1 MGRKRQKAKKLFFA
15 TKNKKIKN
23 MTGTQKTGISFGVL
37 AVLFFAFTFLVFL
50 AGSLYI
56 VSLAAELP
64 RLEKEA
70 LKPPAQTTRVYAAD
84 GTLLAELHA
93 SENRVI
99 VKLKDISPMMQKAI
113 VAIEDERF
121 FQHKGI
127 DPIGILRS
135 LYVDLKTGKP
145 AQGASTITQQY
156 VRNIY
161 LSSEKTIERKLK
173 EAILA
178 YRIEQIYSKETILE
192 KYLNTVYFGNGCY
205 GVEAASLTYFGKH
218 AKDLTAAEAA
228 LLAGVVQRPSEY
240 NPYASPDKAL
250 KRRNIVLKKMFELGF
265 LSKEEYE
272 KALKEKLNLKPI
284 RQKGYYFAPYFVEY
298 VKELLIARYGV
309 DRVFKGGLRVYTTL
323 QPKAQIAAEKAVAS
337 VLDRPKDPDAAL
349 VSIDV
354 ATGEIIAMYG
364 GKDFE
369 KQKFNLA
376 VQGKRQPGSSFKT
389 FVLVAALENGI
400 SPYATY
406 DSSPINIKLPV
417 GTWKVRNAEGGG
429 MGKISLRTATVHSVN
444 AVFAR
449 LIMDVGPENVVSVA
463 KRMGIVSKIKPFPS
477 IALGS
482 EPVSVLEM
490 ASAYS
495 TLARGGQRIDPI
507 AILRVTDANGNI
519 IEEFRP
525 KATKAIDPWVAYTVV
540 DILKDVIR
548 YGTGTRA
555 RIPWPCAGK
564 TGTAQEYR
572 DAWFVGFTPQIST
585 AVWVGYKEAQIPMK
599 NIHGFARVYGGTL
612 PAMIWREYM
621 KVAMKGKEKIDFE
634 KPKLEKDVIQV
645 KICPDSGL
653 LATPFCPNP
662 RLQFF
667 KKGQAPKDYCNIHKG
682 IELPDLTNT
691 DINEAISYLESRNL
705 TVSVVNVYSDTVSKN
720 RVVRQ
725 SPAPKTPVKE
735 GDRVILYVSIGPE
748 PKTEQNP
755 QPEPTQT
762 GSNP

>member
-1 MGRKRQKAKKLFFA
+1 MNRKKFKAKKLSLA
-15 TKNKKIKN
+15 SRKLKKSTN
-23 MTGTQKTGISFGVL
+23 APRNTGISIGLIVGFFITIVVL
-37 AVLFFAFTFLVFL
+37 LFFA
-50 AGSLYI
+50 GSFYLI
-56 VSLAAELP
+56 SLAADLP

-70 LKPPAQTTRVYAAD
+70 MKAPAQTTRVYAAD
-84 GTLLAELHA
+84 GSLLAELHA

-99 VKLKDISPMMQKAI
+99 VKLKDISKNMQNAI

-121 FQHKGI
+121 YEHKGV

-135 LYVDLKTGKP
+135 LYVDIKTGKP

-161 LSSEKTIERKLK
+161 LSSEKTLERKVK

-205 GVEAASLTYFGKH
+205 GVETAALTYFGKH
-218 AKDLTAAEAA
+218 AKDLTVAEAA
-228 LLAGVVQRPSEY
+228 LLAGLVQRPSYY
-240 NPYASPDKAL
+240 NPYTNL
-250 KRRNIVLKKMFELGF
+250 NEVINRRNLVLKKMFELGY
-265 LSKEEYE
+265 LSKDEYE
-272 KALKEKLNLKPI
+272 RALKEKVNLKPL
-284 RQKGYYFAPYFVEY
+284 RQRGYYFAPYFVEY
-298 VKELLIARYGV
+298 VKELLISRYGV
-309 DRVFKGGLRVYTTL
+309 DKVFKGGLRVYTTL
-323 QPKAQIAAEKAVAS
+323 QPKAQIAAEKAVS
-337 VLDRPKDPDAAL
+337 EILDRPRDPDAAL

-354 ATGEIIAMYG
+354 QTGQIIAMYG

-376 VQGKRQPGSSFKT
+376 TQGKRQPGSSFKT
-389 FVLVAALENGI
+389 FVLVAALEEGI

-406 DSSPINIKLPV
+406 ESSPVNISLPSGV
-417 GTWKVRNAEGGG
+417 WKVRNAEGGG

-449 LIMDVGPENVVSVA
+449 LIMDVGPEKVVSAA
-463 KRMGIVSKIKPFPS
+463 KRMGITSKIRPFPS

-495 TLARGGQRIDPI
+495 TLARGGQRIDPT
-507 AILRVTDANGNI
+507 AILKVTDSSGRVI
-519 IEEFRP
+519 DEFKP
-525 KATKAIDPWVAYTVV
+525 KAAKAIDAWVAYTVV

-548 YGTGTRA
+548 AGTGTRA

-585 AVWVGYKEAQIPMK
+585 AVWVGYKEAQISMR
-599 NIHGFARVYGGTL
+599 NIHGFARIYGGTL

-621 KVAMKGKEKIDFE
+621 LQAMKGKEKVDFPRPE
-634 KPKLEKDVIQV
+634 LEKDVLQV
-645 KICPDSGL
+645 KVCPESGL
-653 LATPFCPNP
+653 LATPFCPSP

-682 IELPDLTNT
+682 IELPDFTNT
-691 DINEAISYLESRNL
+691 SLEEALSYLQSQKIN
-705 TVSVVNVYSDTVSKN
+705 SKVVNVYSDTVPKG
-720 RVVRQ
+720 RVVKQ
-725 SPAPKTPVKE
+725 SPAPKTPIKE
-735 GDRVILYVSIGPE
+735 GSTITLYVSLGPKPE
-748 PKTEQNP
+748 E
-755 QPEPTQT
+755 QPEDQTTQT
-762 GSNP
+762 GN